1 MKCIVSALIAFF
13 MGSIPFAYIVG
24 RVTKHIDIREHGSRN
39 PGAGNVFHLISW
51 RAGLVALLGD
61 MGKGFFAM
69 WIIYSVFRFSPALLA
84 YCAIFAVLGHVF
96 SPLLGFRGGRGA
108 ATTLGSFLFIL
119 FIALKWK
126 MFLLLFLLAIPW
138 GITLIITHSQVVSL
152 AVMFPFF
159 PLFSYFML
167 HSKNFAIATIIFVI
181 MLEILGAK
189 SLKREWPKA
198 YEKYVS
204 KLFRKR

>member
-1 MKCIVSALIAFF
+1 MVIAFF
-13 MGSIPFAYIVG
+13 FGSIPFAYITG
-24 RVTKHIDIREHGSRN
+24 RVTKHIDIREYGSRN

-69 WIIYSVFRFSPALLA
+69 WIIYALYKFPPSILT
-84 YCAIFAVLGHVF
+84 YCAIFAVLGHVL
-96 SPLLGFRGGRGA
+96 SPFLKFRGGRGA

-119 FIALKWK
+119 FIALRWK
-126 MFLLLFLLAIPW
+126 MFLLIFFLAIPW
-138 GITLIITHSQVVSL
+138 GISLIITHSQVVSL

-159 PLFSYFML
+159 PLLVYLMT
-167 HSKNFAIATIIFVI
+167 HNKNFTLATVIFVV
-181 MLEILGAK
+181 MLEFFGAK
-189 SLKREWPKA
+189 SLRREWPKA

-204 KLFRKR
+204 RFFKKRRTY

>member
-1 MKCIVSALIAFF
+1 MKCLISILIAFF
-13 MGSIPFAYIVG
+13 LGSIPFAYIVG
-24 RVTKHIDIREHGSRN
+24 KITRHIDIREHGSHN

-69 WIIYSVFRFSPALLA
+69 WIIYALFHFSPAILS

-96 SPLLGFRGGRGA
+96 SPFLGFKGGRGA

-119 FIALKWK
+119 FIALRWK
-126 MFLLLFLLAIPW
+126 MFILIFLLAIPW
-138 GITLIITHSQVVSL
+138 GISLIITHSQVVSL

-159 PLFSYFML
+159 PLFTYSMTHDKAL
-167 HSKNFAIATIIFVI
+167 LVATIIFVI
-181 MLEILGAK
+181 MLEILGIK
-189 SLKREWPKA
+189 SFKREWPRA

-204 KLFRKR
+204 RYFKKR

>member
-1 MKCIVSALIAFF
+1 MKCLSSALIAFF
-13 MGSIPFAYIVG
+13 FGSIPFAYIVG

-69 WIIYSVFRFSPALLA
+69 WIIYALYKFPPWALT

-96 SPLLGFRGGRGA
+96 SPFLKFKGGRGA

-119 FIALKWK
+119 FIALRWK
-126 MFLLLFLLAIPW
+126 MFLLIFFLAIPW
-138 GITLIITHSQVVSL
+138 GISLIITHSQVVSL

-159 PLFSYFML
+159 PFLVYLMT
-167 HSKNFAIATIIFVI
+167 HDKNFTLATVIFVI
-181 MLEILGAK
+181 MLEIFGVK
-189 SLKREWPKA
+189 SFKREWPKA

-204 KLFRKR
+204 RFFKKR

>member
-1 MKCIVSALIAFF
+1 MKYLISVLIAFF

-24 RVTKHIDIREHGSRN
+24 RVTKHIDIREYGSHN

-69 WIIYSVFRFSPALLA
+69 WIIHTLYEFPPAILS

-96 SPLLGFRGGRGA
+96 SPFLKFRGGKGA
-108 ATTLGSFLFIL
+108 ATTLGSFLYIL
-119 FIALKWK
+119 FIALSWE
-126 MFLLLFLLAIPW
+126 MFLLLFFLAIPW

-152 AVMFPFF
+152 AVTFPFF
-159 PLFSYFML
+159 PPLVYFMT
-167 HSKNFAIATIIFVI
+167 HDKNFVLATVIFVI
-181 MLEILGAK
+181 MLETLGIP
-189 SLKREWPKA
+189 SLRREWPKA

-204 KLFRKR
+204 RLFKKH